1 MNKKLI
7 ILLTVLID
15 VLGIGIIIPVLPFY
29 VESFGASA
37 FIVTLLFAT
46 FSFFSFFSAPLLGA
60 ISDRVGRRP
69 VLIVSIAST
78 ALGWLVFAAATNIY
92 WLFIGRII
100 DGLAA
105 GNFPIAQSY
114 LVDIA
119 RTPRERTTNLG
130 LIGAVFGVGLIIGPF
145 LGGVLSQISLS
156 LPFWFVGGLALGNV
170 VLAFFNLPETNQNR
184 DKEKKISFNPFR
196 PIGRAMGSA
205 NLRPGFMAWFLFGLA
220 VAGQQAVLSLYLAGA
235 FHFNS
240 FQISLVLVGT
250 GIVLVLNQAYFLKQV
265 WLRHFSEE
273 TLIIYFL
280 FAIFGGFLL
289 MGASFIFTLL
299 AGLVLYSVAQSTLRV
314 VMTSR
319 ITKIGDAREQGM
331 ILGMLS
337 SVMSLSM
344 IIGPVLA
351 GALFSLRMNL
361 PFWAGALFSFLA
373 FVIILCEKKRKRLAA
388 VELSAEELAIA
399 EQKIEFAG

>member
-1 MNKKLI
+1 
-7 ILLTVLID
+7 
-15 VLGIGIIIPVLPFY
+15 
-29 VESFGASA
+29 
-37 FIVTLLFAT
+37 
-46 FSFFSFFSAPLLGA
+46 
-60 ISDRVGRRP
+60 
-69 VLIVSIAST
+69 
-78 ALGWLVFAAATNIY
+78 
-92 WLFIGRII
+92 
-100 DGLAA
+100 
-105 GNFPIAQSY
+105 
-114 LVDIA
+114 
-119 RTPRERTTNLG
+119 
-130 LIGAVFGVGLIIGPF
+130 FGVGLIIGPF

-170 VLAFFNLPETNQNR
+170 ILAFFNLPETNQNR

-196 PIGRAMGSA
+196 PIARAMGSA
-205 NLRPGFMAWFLFGLA
+205 NLRPGFLAWFLFGLA

-235 FHFNS
+235 FRFNS
-240 FQISLVLVGT
+240 FQISLVMVGT
-250 GIVLVLNQAYFLKQV
+250 GIILVLNQAYFLKQV

-273 TLIIYFL
+273 KLIIYFL

-351 GALFSLRMNL
+351 GALFSLAMNL
-361 PFWAGALFSFLA
+361 PFWAGSLFSLLA
-373 FVIILCEKKRKRLAA
+373 FVIILCQKKRKRLAA
-388 VELSAEELAIA
+388 AELSAEALAIA
-399 EQKIEFAG
+399 EQKIEFSC